1 VKTFSQFLAILLA
14 TALLSGSLSAE
25 TGDLQIRIV
34 DSDGSAAVAGSST
47 AKGFTVQVSDGA
59 GNGVSDAAVVM
70 RLPDGAVTGAF
81 ADGSQA
87 AVAYTDERGQAHL
100 AGVQWSTAPGV
111 VGVRIT
117 ATKGTIHA
125 GMLFEETL
133 RAGIT
138 PAADAAPV
146 AVAVEP
152 DPVVVAP
159 RPLISVRQPGSV
171 AAANVEAFD
180 RLPNV
185 RPANA
190 TGSPGVSVTNGPT
203 GAKIHGGGGKTKW
216 IILAVAVAAGAG
228 VAVAMAAKGKSSSSS
243 ATAGGVSIGAPT
255 VSVGAP

>member
-1 VKTFSQFLAILLA
+1 LLA
-14 TALLSGSLSAE
+14 GSLSAE
-25 TGDLQIRIV
+25 GGDLQIRIV

-47 AKGFTVQVSDGA
+47 SKGFTVQVSDGA

-70 RLPDGAVTGAF
+70 RLPDGVVTGAF
-81 ADGSQA
+81 ADGTHA
-87 AVAYTDERGQAHL
+87 AVAYTDERGQAHW
-100 AGVQWSTAPGV
+100 AGVQWSTVPGV

-125 GMLFEETL
+125 GILFEETL
-133 RAGIT
+133 RGGIT
-138 PAADAAPV
+138 PAAEAAPV

-152 DPVVVAP
+152 NPVVVAP

-171 AAANVEAFD
+171 AAANAEAFD
-180 RLPNV
+180 RLPNL

-190 TGSPGVSVTNGPT
+190 GSPGVSVTNGPT

-243 ATAGGVSIGAPT
+243 TTAGGVSIGAPT